1 MKVYTNKDGSLA
13 PFKKKTIAVIGYGS
27 QGHAQ
32 AQNLRD
38 SGVNVIVGQRKGSDN
53 YKLAVKHGFKPGV
66 SLFTAA
72 EAASKADF
80 IQILLPDEVQAKI
93 YETDILPHLT
103 KGKTLIFSHGFN
115 IHFKYIKPPKG
126 VDVIMSA
133 PKGPGHLV
141 RSEFEKGGGVPGL
154 IAVHQ
159 DASGK
164 AKEKALAHAKGIGAI
179 RGGVYETTFKEET
192 ETDLFGEQVVLC
204 GGLSELIKSGFQTLV
219 DAGLRPGDGLFR
231 VRARSEA
238 DRGPDLPGRP
248 LLHAPQ
254 HLQHRRVR
262 RLHHRPQDRDRR
274 HPQGHEEGI
283 DRDPEG
289 QVRQGLD
296 GRGPRQRHEELPR
309 QAGGRAQAP
318 GGDRGQAVAQE
329 HEVDRR
335 QGNQLSGFRP

>member
-13 PFKKKTIAVIGYGS
+13 PFKNKTIAVIGYGS

-38 SGVNVIVGQRKGSDN
+38 SGVKVIVGQRKGSDN
-53 YKLAVKHGFKPGV
+53 YKLAVKHGFKPGET
-66 SLFTAA
+66 LFTAA

-93 YETDILPHLT
+93 YETEILPHLT

-115 IHFKYIKPPKG
+115 IHFKYIKAPKG
-126 VDVIMSA
+126 VDVILSA

-141 RSEFEKGGGVPGL
+141 RSEYEKGGGVPGL

-159 DASGK
+159 NASGK

-179 RGGVYETTFKEET
+179 RGGVYETSFKEET

-219 DAGLRPGDGLFR
+219 DAGYAPEMAYFECMHEVKLIVDLMYQGGLSYMRYSISNTAEFGDYTTGPKIVTDATRKAMKKALTDIQKGKFAKDWMEEVHGNGMKSFLAKR
-231 VRARSEA
+231 KSE
-238 DRGPDLPGRP
+238 
-248 LLHAPQ
+248 
-254 HLQHRRVR
+254 
-262 RLHHRPQDRDRR
+262 
-274 HPQGHEEGI
+274 
-283 DRDPEG
+283 
-289 QVRQGLD
+289 QGLQLEKVGKTLRKNMKWID
-296 GRGPRQRHEELPR
+296 
-309 QAGGRAQAP
+309 
-318 GGDRGQAVAQE
+318 VK
-329 HEVDRR
+329 EV
-335 QGNQLSGFRP
+335 G

>member
-38 SGVNVIVGQRKGSDN
+38 SGVDVIVGQRKGSDN
-53 YKLAVKHGFKPGV
+53 HKLAVKHGFKPGV
-66 SLFTAA
+66 TLFTAA

-126 VDVIMSA
+126 VDVILSA

-179 RGGVYETTFKEET
+179 RGGVYETSFKEET

-204 GGLSELIKSGFQTLV
+204 GGLSELIKNGFQTLV
-219 DAGLRPGDGLFR
+219 DAGY
-231 VRARSEA
+231 
-238 DRGPDLPGRP
+238 
-248 LLHAPQ
+248 APEMAYFEC
-254 HLQHRRVR
+254 V
-262 RLHHRPQDRDRR
+262 
-274 HPQGHEEGI
+274 
-283 DRDPEG
+283 
-289 QVRQGLD
+289 
-296 GRGPRQRHEELPR
+296 
-309 QAGGRAQAP
+309 
-318 GGDRGQAVAQE
+318 
-329 HEVDRR
+329 HEVKLIVDLIY
-335 QGNQLSGFRP
+335 QGGLSWMRHSISNTAEFGDYTTGPKIVTDATRKAMKKALTEIQKGKFAKDWMDEVHGNGMKNFREKQASERKLQVETVGKQLRKNMKWIDVKEIN

>member
-66 SLFTAA
+66 TLFTAA

-126 VDVIMSA
+126 VDVILSA

-164 AKEKALAHAKGIGAI
+164 AKETALAHAKGIGAI

-204 GGLSELIKSGFQTLV
+204 GGLSELIKNGFQTLV
-219 DAGLRPGDGLFR
+219 DAGY
-231 VRARSEA
+231 
-238 DRGPDLPGRP
+238 
-248 LLHAPQ
+248 APEMAYFEC
-254 HLQHRRVR
+254 V
-262 RLHHRPQDRDRR
+262 
-274 HPQGHEEGI
+274 
-283 DRDPEG
+283 
-289 QVRQGLD
+289 
-296 GRGPRQRHEELPR
+296 
-309 QAGGRAQAP
+309 
-318 GGDRGQAVAQE
+318 
-329 HEVDRR
+329 HEVKLIVDLIY
-335 QGNQLSGFRP
+335 QGGLSWMRHSISNTAEFGDYTTGPKIVTDATRKAMKKALTEIQKGKFAKDWMDEVHVNGMKNFREKQAAERKLQVETVGKHLRKNMKWIDVKEIN

>member
-66 SLFTAA
+66 TLFTAA

-126 VDVIMSA
+126 VDVILSA

-204 GGLSELIKSGFQTLV
+204 GGLSELIKNGFQTLV
-219 DAGLRPGDGLFR
+219 DAGY
-231 VRARSEA
+231 
-238 DRGPDLPGRP
+238 
-248 LLHAPQ
+248 APEMAYFEC
-254 HLQHRRVR
+254 L
-262 RLHHRPQDRDRR
+262 
-274 HPQGHEEGI
+274 
-283 DRDPEG
+283 
-289 QVRQGLD
+289 
-296 GRGPRQRHEELPR
+296 
-309 QAGGRAQAP
+309 
-318 GGDRGQAVAQE
+318 
-329 HEVDRR
+329 HEVKLIVDLIY
-335 QGNQLSGFRP
+335 QGGLSWMRHSISNTAEFGDYTTGPKIVTDAPRKAMKKALTEIQKGKFAKDWMDEVHGNGMKNFREKQAAERKLQVETVGKQLRKNMKWIDVKEIN

>member
-1 MKVYTNKDGSLA
+1 MKVYTTKDGSLA
-13 PFKKKTIAVIGYGS
+13 PFKNKTIAVIGYGS

-53 YKLAVKHGFKPGV
+53 YKLAVKHGFKPGAT
-66 SLFTAA
+66 LFTAA
-72 EAASKADF
+72 EAAAKADF

-93 YETDILPHLT
+93 YETEILPHLT

-115 IHFKYIKPPKG
+115 IHFKYIKVPKG
-126 VDVIMSA
+126 IDVIMSA

-159 DASGK
+159 NASGK

-204 GGLSELIKSGFQTLV
+204 GGLSELIKAGFQTLV
-219 DAGLRPGDGLFR
+219 DAGYAPEMAYFECMHEVKLIVDLMYQGGLSYMRYSISNTAEFGDYTTGPKIVTDATRKAMKKALTDIQKGKFAKDWMEE
-231 VRARSEA
+231 VHGNGMKAFLARRKAE
-238 DRGPDLPGRP
+238 
-248 LLHAPQ
+248 
-254 HLQHRRVR
+254 
-262 RLHHRPQDRDRR
+262 
-274 HPQGHEEGI
+274 
-283 DRDPEG
+283 
-289 QVRQGLD
+289 QGLQIEKVGKSLRKNMKWID
-296 GRGPRQRHEELPR
+296 VKEIG
-309 QAGGRAQAP
+309 
-318 GGDRGQAVAQE
+318 
-329 HEVDRR
+329 
-335 QGNQLSGFRP
+335 

>member
-38 SGVNVIVGQRKGSDN
+38 SGVDVIVGQRKGSDN

-93 YETDILPHLT
+93 YETEILPHLT

-219 DAGLRPGDGLFR
+219 DAGY
-231 VRARSEA
+231 
-238 DRGPDLPGRP
+238 
-248 LLHAPQ
+248 APEMAYFEC
-254 HLQHRRVR
+254 V
-262 RLHHRPQDRDRR
+262 
-274 HPQGHEEGI
+274 
-283 DRDPEG
+283 
-289 QVRQGLD
+289 
-296 GRGPRQRHEELPR
+296 
-309 QAGGRAQAP
+309 
-318 GGDRGQAVAQE
+318 
-329 HEVDRR
+329 HEVKLIVDLIY
-335 QGNQLSGFRP
+335 QGGLSYMRHSISNTAEFGDYTTGPKIVTDATRKAMKKALTEIQKGKFAKDWMEEVHGNGMKNFRAKQAEERKLQVETVGKQLRKNMKWIDVKEIN

>member
-66 SLFTAA
+66 TLFTAA

-126 VDVIMSA
+126 VDVILSA

-164 AKEKALAHAKGIGAI
+164 AKETALAHAKGIGAI

-204 GGLSELIKSGFQTLV
+204 GGLSELIKNGFQTLV
-219 DAGLRPGDGLFR
+219 DAGY
-231 VRARSEA
+231 
-238 DRGPDLPGRP
+238 
-248 LLHAPQ
+248 APEMAYFEC
-254 HLQHRRVR
+254 V
-262 RLHHRPQDRDRR
+262 
-274 HPQGHEEGI
+274 
-283 DRDPEG
+283 
-289 QVRQGLD
+289 
-296 GRGPRQRHEELPR
+296 
-309 QAGGRAQAP
+309 
-318 GGDRGQAVAQE
+318 
-329 HEVDRR
+329 HEVKLIVDLIY
-335 QGNQLSGFRP
+335 QGGLSWMRHSISNTAEFGDYTTGPKIVTDATRKAMKKALTEIQKGKFAKDWMDEVHGNGMKNFREKQAAERKLQVETVGKQLRKNMKWIDVKEIN